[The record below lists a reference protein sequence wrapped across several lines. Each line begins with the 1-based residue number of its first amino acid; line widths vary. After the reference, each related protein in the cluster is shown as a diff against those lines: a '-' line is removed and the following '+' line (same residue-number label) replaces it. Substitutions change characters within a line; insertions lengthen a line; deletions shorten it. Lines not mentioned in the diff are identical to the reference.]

1 MKIKLCKI
9 SNLLKCTDMLH
20 NECSYTHFQS
30 CIERFGIEENTLPV
44 LDIRVVDTTFTREL
58 FGRGLEIQEFRSLFG
73 HDETKFTN
81 VLSAVLP
88 YEVVQQY
95 HDNDAV
101 QGLFFGTENLPS
113 ANTTF
118 NELCNSL
125 ISDSTDQYFILVT
138 EI

>member
-9 SNLLKCTDMLH
+9 SNLLQCTDMLH
-20 NECSYTHFQS
+20 NECSYTDFQS
-30 CIERFGIEENTLPV
+30 CIERFGIDENTLPV
-44 LDIRVVDTTFTREL
+44 LDIRVVDTTFTRDL
-58 FGRGLEIQEFRSLFG
+58 FGRGLEIHEFRSLFG

-88 YEVVQQY
+88 FEVIHQCNS
-95 HDNDAV
+95 NDAV
-101 QGLFFGTENLPS
+101 QGLYFSTEELPES
-113 ANTTF
+113 NPTF

-125 ISDSTDQYFILVT
+125 LSSTEQYFILVT